1 MPYTV
6 SVDEPLVKQF
16 VDSVRSVSQK
26 EPSYSYFQSIGDF
39 NYLGTRIDAPALI
52 FGASGENFHGKDEY
66 AELESV
72 YETAK
77 ILYDFLVRVLV
88 D

>member
-1 MPYTV
+1 M
-6 SVDEPLVKQF
+6 VKSF
-16 VDSVRSVSQK
+16 VASVRSICER
-26 EPSYSYFQSIGDF
+26 EPSLSYFQSIGDF
-39 NYLGTRIDAPALI
+39 NYLGTRIGAPALI

-72 YETAK
+72 YQTAR
-77 ILYDFLVRVLV
+77 ILYDFLVCVLV